1 MIILPTTSNADGLA
15 SSYRRLVLAGC
26 VSLVALAHFGPR
38 TTRPASAG
46 ALQGDLFAFKA
57 PDGRDLVFALAL
69 APKPFGQPDRDPLM
83 VRLHAGA
90 SSWTAG
96 PFALQDTREA
106 LSDGGRL
113 FSGKV
118 WGTAPNGGGMLARL
132 IAIAIPAE
140 RLPLGTLGV
149 WAEIV
154 EIGGMRWRIG
164 NPVVSQLVAGDAR
177 LVRLHAELH
186 PDMDRRVLSAAIS
199 RRIAAGMTGEFGRRH
214 PGSRKTRRRPDTARY
229 PAVQSG
235 PTNWLHLC
243 LHEWPQA
250 RRRHRPNR
258 PDRAGGRAPTGTRRP
273 MLSRHQP
280 IPLFQHDRLSEIA
293 EVFCVPSLRYADC
306 QRGSADQCLRPLSL
320 WRLAWAH
327 GHGHDGEPR
336 RWLPPQTRSAMRGF
350 TPSAST

>member
-15 SSYRRLVLAGC
+15 SSYRRSVLAGC
-26 VSLVALAHFGPR
+26 ASLVALAHFGPR

-96 PFALQDTREA
+96 PFAPQDTREA
-106 LSDGGRL
+106 LSDRGRL

-118 WGTAPNGGGMLARL
+118 WGTASNGGGMLAWL

-140 RLPLGTLGV
+140 RMPLGTLGV

-154 EIGGMRWRIG
+154 DIGGMRWRIG
-164 NPVVSQLVAGDAR
+164 NPIISQLVAGDAR

-186 PDMDRRVLSAAIS
+186 PEMDRRVLSAAIS
-199 RRIAAGMTGEFGRRH
+199 RRIAAGMSGESDVDTQARAKHVAALILPDTLRFNPDQPNGYTFASMN
-214 PGSRKTRRRPDTARY
+214 GRRPDDAIDPVVRTVLAGEPRL
-229 PAVQSG
+229 G
-235 PTNWLHLC
+235 P
-243 LHEWPQA
+243 
-250 RRRHRPNR
+250 
-258 PDRAGGRAPTGTRRP
+258 RRP

-293 EVFCVPSLRYADC
+293 EVFCVPSFRYTDR

-320 WRLAWAH
+320 RRLAWAH

-336 RWLPPQTRSAMRGF
+336 RWSLRSRHV
-350 TPSAST
+350 PR